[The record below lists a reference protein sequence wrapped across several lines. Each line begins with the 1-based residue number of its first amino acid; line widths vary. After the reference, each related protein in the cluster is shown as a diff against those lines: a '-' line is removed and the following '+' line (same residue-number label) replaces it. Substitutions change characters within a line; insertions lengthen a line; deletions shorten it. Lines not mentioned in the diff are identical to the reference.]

1 MRSLPPSAGSAAWK
15 AISAT
20 SAATPGHTL
29 DSQGYRALS
38 GITVGLSNLI
48 TGEFGAGYVQQRFDD
63 PSIGTIEGPS
73 YRARLTWRPTRLL
86 DVHFNAEQI
95 VTQTSDT
102 SATGVLANAVQLG
115 LDYELRRNVIVSLA
129 GGYEND
135 RFFGQLRKDNVL
147 TSDTRVKYLIN
158 RFGAVSAYYRYTERD
173 SDIPVFSFDKH
184 LVGMNVTAQF

>member
-1 MRSLPPSAGSAAWK
+1 MSS
-15 AISAT
+15 
-20 SAATPGHTL
+20 
-29 DSQGYRALS
+29 
-38 GITVGLSNLI
+38 
-48 TGEFGAGYVQQRFDD
+48 
-63 PSIGTIEGPS
+63 GPS

-135 RFFGQLRKDNVL
+135 RFFGQFREDNVV
-147 TSDTRVKYLIN
+147 TSDTRIKYLAN
-158 RFGAVSAYYRYTERD
+158 RFSAVSAYYRYTKRD
-173 SDIPVFSFDKH
+173 SDIPVYSYDKH